1 MAEDDFPDV
10 EEGVRQFLR
19 DDTDVNAIVSRRVFF
34 GVPKESPQFPLVT
47 VRRVGGGDDS
57 SEAAVDLAVLS
68 INCWG
73 GSTKTSAWSAA
84 SAVRRSLRKIRS
96 KTLLTPG
103 VYAHGTTVDGVIWS
117 PDPEDARPRYIV
129 TVRVTATAT

>member
-1 MAEDDFPDV
+1 MAEDDYPDV
-10 EEGVRQFLR
+10 EEGVRQYLR
-19 DDTDVNAIVSRRVFF
+19 DDADVNAVVSRRVFF
-34 GVPKESPQFPLVT
+34 GVPKEVPQFPLVT

-73 GSTKTSAWSAA
+73 TNTKTSAWSTA
-84 SAVRRSLRKIRS
+84 SAVRKALRKIRGR
-96 KTLLTPG
+96 TLLTTG
-103 VYAHGTTVDGVIWS
+103 VYAHGTTVDGVIWA

-129 TVRVTATAT
+129 TVRVTATAA